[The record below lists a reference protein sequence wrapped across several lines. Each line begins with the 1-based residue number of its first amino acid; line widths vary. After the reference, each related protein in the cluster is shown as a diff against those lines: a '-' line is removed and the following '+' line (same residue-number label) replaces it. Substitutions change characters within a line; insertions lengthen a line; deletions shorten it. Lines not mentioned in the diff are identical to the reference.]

1 MRSARTL
8 VAGVLAVSV
17 VALAPPQAAEAHH
30 RHGADDPTVISDW
43 NRYAVEALVG
53 DPSLPV
59 KAPIE
64 VYLYSAFAQVAVYNA
79 VVGIE
84 GGYRPYHF
92 REKAP
97 RHASSQAAA
106 AAAAHRVLVTYSPA
120 RQAVLDGHYAES
132 LKAIPDGRSKTEG
145 MEYGERAAAALIASR
160 VGDGRNG
167 DVRWNPAKPTAPGVW
182 QPTPPSAAPFSAPWL
197 GYVRPLMIRSG
208 DQFDPGPPP
217 AMTSR
222 RYAHDFN
229 EVKDYGAIGSTV
241 RTSAMTASAQFF
253 SGNPVVQFTTA
264 LQDQAHKR
272 GLDIADAARLFAAA
286 HMSLADASIA
296 IWWTKHHYGF
306 WRPLTAIRNA
316 GTDGN
321 KATTADPSWTPA
333 IEGMPVPLPSR
344 ETPPYP
350 DYVSGYNGVMGAFTQ
365 ALRDVLG
372 TRHLDL
378 VLTSTAS
385 PGEVRTY
392 DQGRDALQQ
401 VIDARVWLG
410 LHFRFADTA
419 AAAMG
424 RQVAHEG
431 LEDNL
436 QPTHSDR

>member
-1 MRSARTL
+1 MRSARTA
-8 VAGVLAVSV
+8 VAGLLAVSV
-17 VALAPPQAAEAHH
+17 VALAPPQAADAHH
-30 RHGADDPTVISDW
+30 RRGADNPIVISDW
-43 NRYAVEALVG
+43 NRYAVEAIAG

-64 VYLYSAFAQVAVYNA
+64 VYLYTAFMHVAVYNA

-92 REKAP
+92 HKEAP
-97 RHASSQAAA
+97 RHASSEAAA
-106 AAAAHRVLVTYSPA
+106 AAAAHRVMVTYSPA
-120 RQAVLDGHYAES
+120 RKDVLDAHYADS
-132 LKAIPDGRSKTEG
+132 LEAVPDGRSKTRG
-145 MEYGERAAAALIASR
+145 IEYGEDAAAALIARR

-167 DVRWNPAKPTAPGVW
+167 DVRWNPAEPTAPGVW
-182 QPTPPSAAPFSAPWL
+182 QPTTPSEAPFSVPWL
-197 GYVRPLMIRSG
+197 GYVRPLLIRTG

-217 AMTSR
+217 ALTST

-229 EVKDYGAIGSTV
+229 EVKDYGAIGSTG
-241 RTSAMTASAQFF
+241 RTSAMTASARFF

-264 LQDQAHKR
+264 LRDQAAKR
-272 GLDIADAARLFAAA
+272 GMDIAESARMFAAV
-286 HMSLADASIA
+286 HTSVADASIA

-306 WRPLTAIRNA
+306 WRPLTAIQDA

-321 KATTADPSWTPA
+321 DATTADPSWRPA

-350 DYVSGYNGVMGAFTQ
+350 EYVSGYNGAMGAFTQ

-392 DQGRDALQQ
+392 DLGQDARQQ

-419 AAAMG
+419 AATMG
-424 RQVAHEG
+424 QQVAHEG

-436 QPTHSDR
+436 QPTGD